1 MKLSRWL
8 LWLAMGLFSL
18 VLWACGGEGS
28 GAAPG
33 GSGTAKG
40 AGTGPGSG
48 HGKGDGS
55 GAGTGAGKAE
65 DPATKFKGKTLNLFT
80 WEGYADPK
88 FTKGFEEKYGVTVKG
103 TYFGTSDELVAK
115 LKASKGVYDVVSPST
130 DVARTLVETGLVEPV
145 DLSKITSYNDLAQV
159 LRDMKDVQKD
169 GKTYGVPFTWGPDYL
184 IYDADVIKEE
194 PRSWSIFWDAKYKG
208 KVSIWDDVSNIYLA
222 GQLLGLD
229 KTDPAALY
237 NMTDDQLAEAK
248 KKLVELKPQ
257 IRKYWATGGEL
268 NDLFKNKEV
277 VLAVGWPLT
286 VAALN
291 KEGRNLKAV
300 IPQEGATGWIDRLM
314 IVAGSPN
321 AELAHLYL
329 DYVTQPKAQA
339 LVAEVTN
346 YNIANPKAAEHMSED
361 LKKMVMTDVD
371 AMFKRLNFW
380 QHVKERKKYNE
391 LWNEVK
397 AAQ

>member
-1 MKLSRWL
+1 MKLSKWL
-8 LWLAMGLFSL
+8 FWLTMGLFSL
-18 VLWACGGEGS
+18 VLWACGEGT
-28 GAAPG
+28 P
-33 GSGTAKG
+33 G
-40 AGTGPGSG
+40 AGTTGGP
-48 HGKGDGS
+48 
-55 GAGTGAGKAE
+55 AGTGTGTGTGKPQAKE

-88 FTKGFEEKYGVTVKG
+88 FTKGFEDKYGVTVKG

-115 LKASKGVYDVVSPST
+115 LKSSKGVYDIVSPST
-130 DVARTLVETGLVEPV
+130 DVARTLIESGLVDGI
-145 DLSKITSYNDLAQV
+145 DLSKISAYKDLAPA
-159 LRDMKDVQKD
+159 LREMKDVQKD
-169 GKTYGVPFTWGPDYL
+169 GKTFGVPFTWGPDYL

-194 PRSWSIFWDAKYKG
+194 PRSWGIFWDAKYKG
-208 KVSIWDDVSNIYLA
+208 KVSLWDDVSNIYLA

-237 NMTDDQLAEAK
+237 NMTDAQLEEAK

-257 IRKYWATGGEL
+257 VRKYWATAGEL

-286 VAALN
+286 LAALN

-314 IVAGSPN
+314 IVADSQN
-321 AELAHLYL
+321 KDLAHLYL
-329 DYVTQPKAQA
+329 DHVTQAKAQA

-361 LKKMVMTDVD
+361 LKKLTMTNVD
-371 AMFKRLNFW
+371 DMFKRLNFW

-391 LWNEVK
+391 IWNEVK
-397 AAQ
+397 AAK

>member
-1 MKLSRWL
+1 MKLSKWL
-8 LWLAMGLFSL
+8 FWMVMGLFSL
-18 VLWACGGEGS
+18 VLWACGDGGS
-28 GAAPG
+28 SGGTGTGAPG
-33 GSGTAKG
+33 SSAKG
-40 AGTGPGSG
+40 AGTGPGT
-48 HGKGDGS
+48 
-55 GAGTGAGKAE
+55 GAGTGKAAAE

-115 LKASKGVYDVVSPST
+115 LKSSKGVYDIVSPST
-130 DVARTLVETGLVEPV
+130 DVARTLIETGLVDGI
-145 DLSKITSYNDLAQV
+145 DLAKISSFKDLAQA

-169 GKTYGVPFTWGPDYL
+169 GKTFGVPFTWGPDYL

-194 PRSWSIFWDAKYKG
+194 PKSWSIFWDAKYKG
-208 KVSIWDDVSNIYLA
+208 KVSLWDDVSNIYLA
-222 GQLLGLD
+222 GQVLGID

-237 NMTDDQLAEAK
+237 NMSDDQLTEAK
-248 KKLVELKPQ
+248 KKLIELKPQ
-257 IRKYWATGGEL
+257 VRKYWATAGEL

-291 KEGRNLKAV
+291 GEKRNLKAV

-314 IVAGSPN
+314 IVADSPN
-321 AELAHLYL
+321 KELAHLYL

-361 LKKMVMTDVD
+361 LKKVVMADVD
-371 AMFKRLNFW
+371 TMFKRLNFW
-380 QHVKERKKYNE
+380 QHVKDRKKYNE
-391 LWNEVK
+391 IWNEVK
-397 AAQ
+397 AAK